1 MGRGEN
7 AKPEGEVGAYAKKV
21 GSGDNVT
28 EATKRKHARD
38 SVAGDCQGG
47 RGGTDEDEKPDG
59 QRDR

>member
-1 MGRGEN
+1 MVRGED

-28 EATKRKHARD
+28 EVAERKTCT
-38 SVAGDCQGG
+38 GQECQGG
-47 RGGTDEDEKPDG
+47 RGGTDEGEKPDG